1 VLARLLILLLLG
13 LAAPPALAG
22 QSAPVVSEQIT
33 ARLVADRA
41 AAAPGE
47 TVTLAF
53 AQEIRDGWHTYWR
66 NPGDSGAPLN
76 LAWDLPAGVAIGE
89 PQWPTPEA
97 IPYFGLMT
105 YGHHDRF
112 VLLHEL
118 TIPADWP
125 AGTPL
130 PIRLEAD
137 WLVCAEICI
146 PEAGSFALDL
156 PVGTL
161 TVPAAPAVRG
171 LIETARA
178 ELPRPSPWPGR
189 FAAEGETLRLA
200 VALAAGLEGLTEAR
214 FFPYRQGLID
224 QVAEQPW
231 RHGKGND
238 REGTNGLTL
247 ELALV
252 QADALG
258 STLDGVLVLTEE
270 LPDGTLRQAF
280 ALAAEHDP
288 DIAGA
293 GGLQGLADG
302 VGSGAGLLQLAGL
315 ALLGGLLLNL
325 MPCVFPVLSIKA
337 LSLVGHAG
345 SRRALA
351 HGFAYTAGVLATFLA
366 LAALL
371 IALQAGGALIGWGF
385 QLQEPL
391 VVAFLA
397 YLMFVIG
404 IWLIGGVELGLG
416 RVMGLGQSLTERDGR
431 QGGLWGSFATG
442 LLAVLVASPCTA
454 PFMAGAIGFAL
465 TRDAATALAV
475 FAALGLGLALPYLA
489 LSASP
494 WAQRRLPRP
503 GPWMER
509 FRQLM
514 AFPMFATA
522 AWLVWVLAQQAGD
535 RALLLV
541 LLGFVAIALAFWA
554 FRLDG
559 RVAKT
564 AGVACLALALGLG
577 VLPGRLP
584 AADPGAGTAGRGYE
598 ISFAGPAE
606 PFTPERLAGLRA
618 EGRPVLVNMTAAW
631 CLTCLVNESNALAG
645 ETFTAAL
652 ERNDAAYLKGDWT
665 RRDPVITDYLKSF
678 ERAGVPLY
686 VLYPATGAPTLLPQ
700 LLTPGI
706 VQEALDRAGNGRP
719 L

>member
-1 VLARLLILLLLG
+1 MLARLLVLLLLG
-13 LAAPPALAG
+13 LAGAPALAG
-22 QSAPVVSEQIT
+22 QSAAVVSEQIT
-33 ARLVADRA
+33 ARLLADRA

-66 NPGDSGAPLN
+66 NPGDSGAPVN
-76 LAWDLPAGVAIGE
+76 LAWDLPPGVTVGE
-89 PQWPTPEA
+89 PAWPAPEA

-112 VLLHEL
+112 VLLLEL
-118 TIPADWP
+118 DIPEDWP
-125 AGTPL
+125 LGTPL
-130 PIRLEAD
+130 PVRLDAG

-146 PEAGSFALDL
+146 PEEGSFALDL

-161 TVPAAPAVRG
+161 TVPAAPEVRG

-189 FAAEGETLRLA
+189 FAGDGDTLRLEI
-200 VALAAGLEGLTEAR
+200 ALDAALEGLSEAR
-214 FFPYRQGLID
+214 FFPYAPGLLD

-231 RHGKGND
+231 RQDAG
-238 REGTNGLTL
+238 GLTL
-247 ELALV
+247 DLALAR
-252 QADALG
+252 ADAPG
-258 STLDGVLVLTEE
+258 ATLDGVLVLTED
-270 LPDGTLRQAF
+270 LPDGRRHLAFTLI
-280 ALAAEHDP
+280 AEHDRKAAASP
-288 DIAGA
+288 
-293 GGLQGLADG
+293 
-302 VGSGAGLLQLAGL
+302 GLLALTSGGGPGLVRLAGL

-345 SRRALA
+345 SPRALA
-351 HGFAYTAGVLATFLA
+351 HGLAYTVGVLTTFLA
-366 LAALL
+366 LAGLL
-371 IALQAGGALIGWGF
+371 IALQAGGALVGWGF

-397 YLMFVIG
+397 YLMFTLG
-404 IWLIGGVELGLG
+404 LWLIGGFEIGLG
-416 RVMGLGQSLTERDGR
+416 RVTGLGQSLTAR
-431 QGGLWGSFATG
+431 QGWGGSFATG
-442 LLAVLVASPCTA
+442 VLAVVVASPCTA

-465 TRDAATALAV
+465 TRDPATALVV

-494 WAQRRLPRP
+494 GVQRLLPRP
-503 GPWMER
+503 GPWMVR

-541 LLGFVAIALAFWA
+541 LLGFVAIALALWA

-564 AGVACLALALGLG
+564 AGIACLALALGLG
-577 VLPGRLP
+577 VLPGQLP
-584 AADPGAGTAGRGYE
+584 AAGPTSAGVGHR
-598 ISFAGPAE
+598 ISFEGPAE
-606 PFTPERLAGLRA
+606 PFTPAYLAELRA
-618 EGRPVLVNMTAAW
+618 QRRPVLVNMTAAW
-631 CLTCLVNESNALAG
+631 CLTCLVNESNALSG
-645 ETFTAAL
+645 EAFEAAL
-652 ERNDAAYLKGDWT
+652 ARNGAAYLKGDWT
-665 RRDPVITDYLKSF
+665 RRDPVITDYLKRF

-686 VLYPATGAPTLLPQ
+686 VLYPAEGEPTLLPQ
-700 LLTPGI
+700 LLTEGM
-706 VQEALDRAGNGRP
+706 VQEALDRAGNPRV